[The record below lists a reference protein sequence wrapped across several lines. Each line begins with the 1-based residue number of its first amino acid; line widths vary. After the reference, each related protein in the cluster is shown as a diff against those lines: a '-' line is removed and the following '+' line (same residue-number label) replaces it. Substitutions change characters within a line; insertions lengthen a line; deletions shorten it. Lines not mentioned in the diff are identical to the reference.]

1 MINVGFSAAII
12 SSPTPPTRKDV
23 IWHEQTDPVTDVNI
37 GLLRY
42 YDHNSNQWLVL
53 QSGGGVLVREQI
65 TISTNGQTS
74 ISLLNNVISPTLST
88 LFAMGC
94 HVQYGTAVAGG
105 HYTISGNTLT
115 WTGDA
120 TFTLI
125 AGEKLDIYY
134 YI

>member
-1 MINVGFSAAII
+1 MINVGQAASII
-12 SSPTPPTRKDV
+12 SSPTAPTNTTV

-37 GLLRY
+37 GILRY
-42 YDHNSNQWLVL
+42 YDHASSQWLVL

-65 TISTNGQTS
+65 TITTNGQTS
-74 ISLLNNVISPTLST
+74 ISLLNNVISTAKST

-94 HVQYGTAVAGG
+94 HVQYGTAVQGG

-115 WTGDA
+115 WTGNA
-120 TFTLI
+120 TFPLI

>member
-1 MINVGFSAAII
+1 MIDVGLAAAII
-12 SSPTPPTRKDV
+12 SSPTAPTELRC
-23 IWHEQTDPVTDVNI
+23 IWHEQTDPVTDPKI

-42 YDHNSNQWLVL
+42 YDHTTEQWLVL

-65 TISTNGQTS
+65 TIATNGQTS
-74 ISLLNNVISPTLST
+74 VALLSNVISPSLST

-94 HVQYGTAVAGG
+94 HVQYGTEAASGQ
-105 HYTISGNTLT
+105 YTISGNTLT
-115 WTGDA
+115 WTGDYK
-120 TFTLI
+120 FTLV